1 MKERYDLKQNESKSE
16 QDWLAELGEERFFV
30 LREKG
35 TERAFS
41 GKYLNFKTKGLYRCG
56 GCGEPLFSSNTKY
69 DSGSGWPSF
78 FQPIDKNVITEIPD
92 SSLGMLRTE
101 VICSNCQS
109 HLGHLFP
116 DGPIETGL
124 RYCINSIS
132 LDFKESD

>member
-1 MKERYDLKQNESKSE
+1 MKERYDFKQTDAKSE
-16 QDWLAELGEERFFV
+16 QDWLAELGEARFFI

-41 GKYLNFKTKGLYRCG
+41 GKYLNYKTKGLYRCG

-78 FQPIDKNVITEIPD
+78 FQPIDKNLITEIPD

-116 DGPIETGL
+116 DGPMETGL
-124 RYCINSIS
+124 RYCINSLS

>member
-1 MKERYDLKQNESKSE
+1 MKERYDVNETESKSE
-16 QDWLAELGEERFFV
+16 QDWFAELGEAKFFV

-41 GKYLNFKTKGLYRCG
+41 GKYLNCKTKGLYSCG

-78 FQPIDKNVITEIPD
+78 FQPINKNVITEIPD

-116 DGPIETGL
+116 DGPLETGL

>member
-16 QDWLAELGEERFFV
+16 QDWLAELGETRFFV

-41 GKYLNFKTKGLYRCG
+41 GKYLNCKTKGLYGCG

-78 FQPIDKNVITEIPD
+78 FKPIDKSVITEIPD

-116 DGPIETGL
+116 DGPLETGL

>member
-1 MKERYDLKQNESKSE
+1 MKERYDFKQTDAKSE
-16 QDWLAELGEERFFV
+16 QDWLAELGEARFFI

-41 GKYLNFKTKGLYRCG
+41 GKYLNYKTKGLYRCG

-78 FQPIDKNVITEIPD
+78 FQPIDKNLITEIPD

-124 RYCINSIS
+124 RYCINSLS

>member
-1 MKERYDLKQNESKSE
+1 MKERYDFKQTESKSE
-16 QDWLAELGEERFFV
+16 QDWLAELGEARFFI

-41 GKYLNFKTKGLYRCG
+41 GKYLNYKTKGLYRCG

-78 FQPIDKNVITEIPD
+78 FQPIDRNAITEIPD

-124 RYCINSIS
+124 RYCINSLS

>member
-1 MKERYDLKQNESKSE
+1 MKERYDFKQTESKSE
-16 QDWLAELGEERFFV
+16 QDWLAELGEARFFI

-41 GKYLNFKTKGLYRCG
+41 GKYLNYKTKGLYRCG

-78 FQPIDKNVITEIPD
+78 FQPIDKNLITEIPD

-124 RYCINSIS
+124 RYCINSLS

>member
-16 QDWLAELGEERFFV
+16 QDWLAELGETRFFV

-41 GKYLNFKTKGLYRCG
+41 GKYLNCTTKGLYGCG

-116 DGPIETGL
+116 DGPLETGL

>member
-1 MKERYDLKQNESKSE
+1 MKERYDVNETESKSE
-16 QDWLAELGEERFFV
+16 QDWFAELGEARFFV

-41 GKYLNFKTKGLYRCG
+41 GKYLNCKTKGLYSCG

-78 FQPIDKNVITEIPD
+78 FQPINKNVITEIPD

-116 DGPIETGL
+116 DGPMETGL

>member
-1 MKERYDLKQNESKSE
+1 MKERYDFKQTESKSE
-16 QDWLAELGEERFFV
+16 QDWLAELGEARFFI
-30 LREKG
+30 LRGKG

-41 GKYLNFKTKGLYRCG
+41 GKYLNCKTEGLYRCG

-124 RYCINSIS
+124 RYCINSLS

>member
-1 MKERYDLKQNESKSE
+1 MKERYDVNETESKSE
-16 QDWLAELGEERFFV
+16 QDWFAELGEARFFV

-41 GKYLNFKTKGLYRCG
+41 GKYLNCKTKGLYSCG

-78 FQPIDKNVITEIPD
+78 FQPINKNVITEIPD

-116 DGPIETGL
+116 DGPLETGL

>member
-1 MKERYDLKQNESKSE
+1 MKERYDFKQTESKSE
-16 QDWLAELGEERFFV
+16 QDWLAELGEARFFI

-41 GKYLNFKTKGLYRCG
+41 GKYLNCKTKGLYSCG
-56 GCGEPLFSSNTKY
+56 GCGKPLFSSNTKY

-124 RYCINSIS
+124 RYCINSLS

>member
-1 MKERYDLKQNESKSE
+1 MKERYDVNESESKSK
-16 QDWLAELGEERFFV
+16 QDWLAELGEARFFV

-41 GKYLNFKTKGLYRCG
+41 GKYLNCKTEGLYSCG
-56 GCGEPLFSSNTKY
+56 GCGEPLFSSNAKY

-92 SSLGMLRTE
+92 NSLGMLRTE

-124 RYCINSIS
+124 RYCINSLS
-132 LDFKESD
+132 LDFEESD

>member
-1 MKERYDLKQNESKSE
+1 MKQRYDFKQTESKSE
-16 QDWLAELGEERFFV
+16 QEWLAELGEARFFI

-41 GKYLNFKTKGLYRCG
+41 GKYLNYKTKGLYRCG

-78 FQPIDKNVITEIPD
+78 FQPIDKSVITEIPD

-124 RYCINSIS
+124 RYCINSLS

>member
-1 MKERYDLKQNESKSE
+1 MKERYDFKQTESKSE
-16 QDWLAELGEERFFV
+16 QDWLAELGEARFFI

-41 GKYLNFKTKGLYRCG
+41 GKYLNYKTKGLYRCG

-116 DGPIETGL
+116 DGPIQTGL
-124 RYCINSIS
+124 RYCINSLS

>member
-1 MKERYDLKQNESKSE
+1 MKERYDFKQTESKSE
-16 QDWLAELGEERFFV
+16 QEWLAELGEARFFI

-41 GKYLNFKTKGLYRCG
+41 GKYLNYKTKGLYRCG

-116 DGPIETGL
+116 DGPIQTGL
-124 RYCINSIS
+124 RYCINSLS